1 MGSGNCRLRR
11 KKAQMY
17 AAASKVR
24 INEERKDGLPCN
36 KLTCILNDYVGI
48 RFFRSISSS
57 FPLRALLIHFLKTDR
72 LKNKTLLNMLKYV
85 ASLMLVKFKFTNSR
99 AWINTGDGGDF
110 SLFSKQS
117 MLTVLLVNGDV
128 AFPSFSLEFSLS
140 NQRLI

>member
-57 FPLRALLIHFLKTDR
+57 FPLRALLIHFLKT
-72 LKNKTLLNMLKYV
+72 V
-85 ASLMLVKFKFTNSR
+85 
-99 AWINTGDGGDF
+99 
-110 SLFSKQS
+110 
-117 MLTVLLVNGDV
+117 
-128 AFPSFSLEFSLS
+128 
-140 NQRLI
+140 